1 MGNNLKKSFSF
12 FSKSIIAALVVLVV
26 GLVLIIT
33 QKLKDIGAVL
43 LVSGVY
49 TIIDNMFLK
58 QSLVDLVV
66 DKVNLD
72 KDIDD
77 AGLLKLDNGVSSIP
91 YKEYLEDAKKCID
104 IVHNYGRTWTTNNID
119 YIKKSVLEEECRVRV
134 VLLNPNSPF
143 VPALEKHYSYKEDSL
158 VARIEEVVEIWK
170 SLYEEVELKKNNIRK
185 KNKSSYKN
193 KKCGNVELY
202 YFNGQPTN
210 SLYRIDDRVVV
221 VTAKNSKEKSSYLP
235 YAIYQKKPMDGLFN
249 VYVNEIES
257 IIKEATPVELGRG
270 GKVEVR

>member
-1 MGNNLKKSFSF
+1 MINDFKKSFGF
-12 FSKSIIAALVVLVV
+12 FSNSIITALLLVIIGGASVLTHKFSELGSV
-26 GLVLIIT
+26 I
-33 QKLKDIGAVL
+33 

-58 QSLVDLVV
+58 QSLVNLVI

-77 AGLLKLDNGVSSIP
+77 AGLVKLDNDLSSIP
-91 YKEYLEDAKKCID
+91 YKTYLEDAKKNID

-119 YIKKSVLEEECRVRV
+119 YIKKSVLEGECTARV
-134 VLLNPNSPF
+134 VLLNPESPF
-143 VPALEKHYSYKEDSL
+143 IPALEKHYNYKDGTL
-158 VARIEEVVEIWK
+158 VTHIEEVVEIWK
-170 SLYEEVELKKNNIRK
+170 ELFREVEAKKRGIGRK
-185 KNKSSYKN
+185 GKSTYKN
-193 KKCGNVELY
+193 KKCGNIELY

-221 VTAKNSKEKSSYLP
+221 VTAKNSKAKSSYLP
-235 YAIYQKKPMDGLFN
+235 YAIYQKKPLDGLFN